1 MKLHIV
7 AAGVSRGQDLS
18 RFQRDPDFRKAT
30 PNMIMGYAALDGVVK
45 KFPKLDTASFVLGSS
60 FGELQT
66 TESFLSTLTKQGL
79 ARPLLFQN
87 SLYNATIGFLALKL
101 GATGPSV
108 SVSNRYFTGESCLE
122 TASILIDSGAQLCIA
137 LAVETRVSTL
147 EPALLHNYSQ
157 NSSKETVLDEGA
169 AAVLLANE
177 KTAQELG
184 METLG
189 IIESVEYHQH
199 GGGPVA
205 GPYYDS
211 NAIECILNTLNESG
225 PNGKLPSELI
235 LSKPDGSFS
244 KIRLSRAK

>member
-66 TESFLSTLTKQGL
+66 TESFLSALTKQGL

-137 LAVETRVSTL
+137 LAVEARVSML
-147 EPALLHNYSQ
+147 EPALLQNYS
-157 NSSKETVLDEGA
+157 KKTILDEGA
-169 AAVLLANE
+169 AAVLLASE

-184 METLG
+184 LETLG

-199 GGGPVA
+199 GGSPVA

-211 NAIECILNTLNESG
+211 NAIECILKTLNENG
-225 PNGKLPSELI
+225 PNGKVPSELI